1 MLQIQL
7 LTSDASAIDRAENAY
22 YSGCLQKCAQSIQK
36 VEYAKLCKIRTMQ
49 GSILAYSDP
58 KKNPTLCLF
67 LYFPYNF
74 PHYTRLIRIFKKLH
88 QAKFALF
95 KFALN
100 KDLLHVLSTSLLC
113 ASMVGIL
120 SIQIALFLP
129 NIFLKLQYTLSH
141 Q

>member
-58 KKNPTLCLF
+58 KKKSHPMPF
-67 LYFPYNF
+67 F
-74 PHYTRLIRIFKKLH
+74 IF
-88 QAKFALF
+88 
-95 KFALN
+95 
-100 KDLLHVLSTSLLC
+100 SL
-113 ASMVGIL
+113 
-120 SIQIALFLP
+120 
-129 NIFLKLQYTLSH
+129 
-141 Q
+141 